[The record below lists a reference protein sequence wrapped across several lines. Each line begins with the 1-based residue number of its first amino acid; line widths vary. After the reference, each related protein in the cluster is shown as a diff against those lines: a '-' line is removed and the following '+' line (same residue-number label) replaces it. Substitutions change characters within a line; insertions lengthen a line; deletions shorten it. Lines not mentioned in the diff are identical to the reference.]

1 MSPFVRFIVR
11 RLLHIPFSLFII
23 TLVLY
28 GGVMLTPPEARAQ
41 LYIPPNPKKITE
53 NYINSLIRDN
63 HLDEPYLVQYTR
75 WIKSLA
81 TGSWGYS
88 PTLHEEVLP
97 SLLRRTPI
105 TLELAIYSFLLFV
118 PLGLAAGLLAGWK
131 PESRFDNSFR
141 SLAFFGTSVPPFIL
155 ALAIMGVFYVNLG
168 WFAPGRISYQFGRQ
182 ILEEG
187 YKSPTGFLTIDA
199 LINGRFDILLD
210 ALKHLAMPV
219 VALALYH
226 WATLGRIMRATAIG
240 ERAKDYIVAA
250 KARGVSEKRL
260 VWKHGFRASLI
271 PPLTSIALSATSIV
285 TGVFVIEMI
294 YGIKGVSEVLVSSML
309 AEPDAPA
316 ALGFAIYSV
325 IMVISLMVVL
335 DIVQAVLDP
344 RVREELS
351 K

>member
-1 MSPFVRFIVR
+1 MSPFLRFIVR
-11 RLLHIPFSLFII
+11 RLLQIPISLFII

-41 LYIPPNPKKITE
+41 LFIPPNPKKITE
-53 NYINSLIRDN
+53 NYINSLIREN

-75 WIKSLA
+75 WTKSLI

-97 SLLRRTPI
+97 SLLRRTPV
-105 TLELAIYSFLLFV
+105 TLELAFYSFLLFV

-131 PESRFDNSFR
+131 SEGKFDNTFR

-168 WFAPGRISYQFGRQ
+168 WFAPGRISYQFSRQ

-210 ALKHLAMPV
+210 AFKHLAMPV
-219 VALALYH
+219 VALAIFH
-226 WATLGRIMRATAIG
+226 WATLGRVMRATIIT
-240 ERAKDYIVAA
+240 EREKDYIMAA
-250 KARGVSEKRL
+250 RARGLNERRL
-260 VWKHGFRASLI
+260 AWHHGLRVALTPS
-271 PPLTSIALSATSIV
+271 LTSIALSATNIV
-285 TGVFVIEMI
+285 TGVFVIEII
-294 YGIKGVSEVLVSSML
+294 YGINGVSEVLLSSMKIQ
-309 AEPDAPA
+309 PDAPA
-316 ALGFAIYSV
+316 ALGFAVYSV
-325 IMVISLMVVL
+325 IMVISLMIAL
-335 DIVQAVLDP
+335 DIAQAVFDP
-344 RVREELS
+344 RVRDELS